1 MTRPITGATLVAGV
15 VGRPVRHSLSP
26 LIHNAWLT
34 AAGIDGVY
42 VAFSPSETGLATLLN
57 GFRGAVVRGLNVTL
71 PFKAEAL
78 ALADQASD
86 AARAAGAAN
95 LLVFH
100 DDDAVMAD
108 NTDGLGLLAALRDQ
122 ADFEPAA
129 GPVVVLGAF
138 GDKEDQARE
147 AARERILAGLGK
159 HTGAEIGLSAHH
171 MGSGGKVFLFG
182 AVRKEAA
189 HVRARARTQPTASGQ
204 RAGSASS

>member
-1 MTRPITGATLVAGV
+1 MA
-15 VGRPVRHSLSP
+15 
-26 LIHNAWLT
+26 
-34 AAGIDGVY
+34 
-42 VAFSPSETGLATLLN
+42 
-57 GFRGAVVRGLNVTL
+57 
-71 PFKAEAL
+71 K
-78 ALADQASD
+78 
-86 AARAAGAAN
+86 ARAR
-95 LLVFH
+95 
-100 DDDAVMAD
+100 DAVA
-108 NTDGLGLLAALRDQ
+108 TEATSLLGRAYAW
-122 ADFEPAA
+122 
-129 GPVVVLGAF
+129 VLGAF